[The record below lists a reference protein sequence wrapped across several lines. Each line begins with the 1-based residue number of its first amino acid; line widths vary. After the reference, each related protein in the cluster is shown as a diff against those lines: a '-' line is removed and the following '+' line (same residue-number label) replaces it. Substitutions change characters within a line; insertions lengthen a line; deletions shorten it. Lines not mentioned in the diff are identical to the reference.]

1 MKVGMPSG
9 KTASCFNRP
18 FPRYGWFGKHRAKVA
33 CTYQSLAFNLNKTC
47 SQEIDT
53 IDSMIVL
60 PFPSSVSISNQSIV
74 SRNYIENEA
83 LISRVDFRVQSAVSW
98 ERSMKGVFAWRRA
111 SPLGRFH
118 LPFTWEKPALLPGLT
133 TFIFRR
139 NPESDI
145 CVQVFIL

>member
-33 CTYQSLAFNLNKTC
+33 CTYQSLAFNFNKTC

-60 PFPSSVSISNQSIV
+60 LFPNSSMSISNQSIV
-74 SRNYIENEA
+74 SRNYIENEDV
-83 LISRVDFRVQSAVSW
+83 ISTVDFHVQSTLSW
-98 ERSMKGVFAWRRA
+98 ERSIKGGGC
-111 SPLGRFH
+111 LHG
-118 LPFTWEKPALLPGLT
+118 EGPALLVGLALPRGLDFT
-133 TFIFRR
+133 SRLHGKSQ
-139 NPESDI
+139 PSY
-145 CVQVFIL
+145 QGWLA